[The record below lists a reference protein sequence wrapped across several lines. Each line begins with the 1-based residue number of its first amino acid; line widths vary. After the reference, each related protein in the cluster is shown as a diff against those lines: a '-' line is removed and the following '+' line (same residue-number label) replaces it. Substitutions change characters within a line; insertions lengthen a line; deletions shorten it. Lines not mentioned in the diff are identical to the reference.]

1 MGYSAL
7 YREASSFP
15 IPTATFLLPPGL
27 APIGM
32 VHGHFRPENQV
43 TRRHRK
49 IARDFRCGMY
59 VPCNSFTLRIFWKQ
73 PQSALFLSLCF
84 STSFSVD
91 CFTFLIGFFSRRRL
105 LVSEKFQG
113 GTIWC
118 AISSDTAEKKIR
130 TCSRVALSFS
140 VDKTILRP
148 NRLQTPEP
156 RVFHVTP
163 PWA

>member
-7 YREASSFP
+7 YRGASSFP

-84 STSFSVD
+84 SISFSMD
-91 CFTFLIGFFSRRRL
+91 CFTFLLGFVSRRRL
-105 LVSEKFQG
+105 VGSEKFRG
-113 GTIWC
+113 GTVWC
-118 AISSDTAEKKIR
+118 AISSDTAEKKIGHVLGLP
-130 TCSRVALSFS
+130 CPS
-140 VDKTILRP
+140 VSTK
-148 NRLQTPEP
+148 QY
-156 RVFHVTP
+156 
-163 PWA
+163 

>member
-7 YREASSFP
+7 YRGASSFP
-15 IPTATFLLPPGL
+15 IPIAPFLLPPGL

-32 VHGHFRPENQV
+32 VHGHFRPDENQV

-49 IARDFRCGMY
+49 IARVFRCGMY

-84 STSFSVD
+84 SISFSMD
-91 CFTFLIGFFSRRRL
+91 CFTLFTWFLFATTSCSQRNNLEADQLGVLFRATQQRN
-105 LVSEKFQG
+105 
-113 GTIWC
+113 
-118 AISSDTAEKKIR
+118 IR

-140 VDKTILRP
+140 VDKTVLRL
-148 NRLQTPEP
+148 NRLQTP
-156 RVFHVTP
+156 
-163 PWA
+163 